1 MATLLLSDTTL
12 PDHVRA
18 SDRPSILSSVLMP
31 QVTLAIWNRGDTA
44 PAAPSLEVLATI
56 DDICLTA
63 PVATLSASVRV
74 AMTDAGYPAAI
85 VAALGAD
92 IAMLA
97 DRLARLLDRDAV
109 SVRLE
114 VVETDACR
122 RFHADYVSVR
132 LICTYAGTGT
142 QWLDDRSAALLRDGV
157 APGEAAIRHL
167 GTGDVGLFKGREWA
181 GDRAIIH
188 RSPPIAGTGERRL
201 LLVIDPAPDVCR

>member
-1 MATLLLSDTTL
+1 MFLSEALTA
-12 PDHVRA
+12 PDEGAFR
-18 SDRPSILSSVLMP
+18 ILAAADPGVLMEVRRP
-31 QVTLAIWNRGDTA
+31 DVPLAIWQRPPPEPGILW
-44 PAAPSLEVLATI
+44 PLL
-56 DDICLTA
+56 
-63 PVATLSASVRV
+63 
-74 AMTDAGYPAAI
+74 
-85 VAALGAD
+85 
-92 IAMLA
+92 
-97 DRLARLLDRDAV
+97 RLAPFRAVVEDLAEDCALRLAAGLPAPLPPALLRDIRWLCV
-109 SVRLE
+109 SFSVILGRKRLRARLE
-114 VVETDACR
+114 GITGDACR

-142 QWLDDRSAALLRDGV
+142 QWLDGRSAALLRDGV